1 MNDKFLYL
9 TSKYLAGELSDAERE
24 ELFAWVNASEVN
36 KAAFDEMQELWALS
50 ADVEEDFE
58 ADVSVAWDKV
68 AKRTIA
74 KEAKIVR
81 YPWSKQLLRIA
92 AVIFVVVGAYWVL
105 ENWTQ
110 TAPDIIYQ
118 TAANEKTQIT
128 LPDGSQVWL
137 NENTKIAY
145 AEKFDPRVVKLEGEA
160 FFDVQHLDE
169 NQPFE
174 ISSGDTKTTVLGTSF
189 NVRAYPEEQRVEVTV
204 ETGKVAFEKVE
215 VKEAN
220 KKEKPKEEATEG
232 TKKVVLNAGDSG
244 LFDKVERSINKKV
257 VKNEN
262 ANAWRTGQLLF
273 ENTELRD
280 VKEAL
285 ERYFDIK
292 INASDEKILN
302 CHHTGVYQ
310 KPELEQ
316 IIEVLKFSLGIEVEK
331 NENVFTLS
339 GEGCE

>member
-1 MNDKFLYL
+1 M
-9 TSKYLAGELSDAERE
+9 
-24 ELFAWVNASEVN
+24 
-36 KAAFDEMQELWALS
+36 
-50 ADVEEDFE
+50 
-58 ADVSVAWDKV
+58 
-68 AKRTIA
+68 
-74 KEAKIVR
+74 
-81 YPWSKQLLRIA
+81 
-92 AVIFVVVGAYWVL
+92 
-105 ENWTQ
+105 
-110 TAPDIIYQ
+110 
-118 TAANEKTQIT
+118 
-128 LPDGSQVWL
+128 
-137 NENTKIAY
+137 
-145 AEKFDPRVVKLEGEA
+145 
-160 FFDVQHLDE
+160 
-169 NQPFE
+169 
-174 ISSGDTKTTVLGTSF
+174 
-189 NVRAYPEEQRVEVTV
+189 
-204 ETGKVAFEKVE
+204 E